1 VDDRG
6 LVHIDVIVVV
16 EIQELFSGEMS
27 AVVSNDRVRDPE
39 AKMMSWMKS
48 TAFLE
53 PILARC
59 FASIH
64 LVNLST
70 AMRKWV
76 KPPGAVLK
84 GTKWSRPHTMKG

>member
-1 VDDRG
+1 
-6 LVHIDVIVVV
+6 
-16 EIQELFSGEMS
+16 MS
-27 AVVSNDRVRDPE
+27 AVVGNDRVRDPE

-48 TAFLE
+48 TACLE

-70 AMRKWV
+70 AMSKWV
-76 KPPGAVLK
+76 KPPGAFLK
-84 GTKWSRPHTMKG
+84 GPKRSRSHTVKG